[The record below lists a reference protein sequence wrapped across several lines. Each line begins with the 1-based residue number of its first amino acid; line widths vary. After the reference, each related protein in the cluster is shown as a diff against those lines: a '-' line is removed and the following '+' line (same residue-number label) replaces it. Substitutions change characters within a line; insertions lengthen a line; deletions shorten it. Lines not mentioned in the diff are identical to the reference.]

1 VQLTLFHS
9 DEVLNDDYSLMD
21 VAYITAWNAVSILSI
36 TVRKLAVLKVCGYL
50 INNLLH
56 LLHFAFFL
64 VPHTELLTVL
74 QKISGLKALK

>member
-1 VQLTLFHS
+1 
-9 DEVLNDDYSLMD
+9 M
-21 VAYITAWNAVSILSI
+21 
-36 TVRKLAVLKVCGYL
+36 AVLKVCGYL

-74 QKISGLKALK
+74 QKISGLKALKLI